1 MRSFRRK
8 SPNTCK
14 RVRLN
19 EDEKEGR
26 FKDFSRRSKGE
37 VVEKARKGVFDGNP
51 LLATPHRLVCKAC
64 GCAQEVT
71 YLSYLKSGRFKF
83 GKTRVTEV
91 VYSAPTLTGLGHGT
105 ERATPIVIRV
115 KCRRC
120 GSVISCSPAS
130 LEYLLFTVAKEQRL
144 EQMYV

>member
-1 MRSFRRK
+1 MKMKKKAGSK
-8 SPNTCK
+8 I
-14 RVRLN
+14 
-19 EDEKEGR
+19 
-26 FKDFSRRSKGE
+26 FSRRSKGE
-37 VVEKARKGVFDGNP
+37 IVEKARKRVFDGNP

>member
-1 MRSFRRK
+1 
-8 SPNTCK
+8 
-14 RVRLN
+14 
-19 EDEKEGR
+19 
-26 FKDFSRRSKGE
+26 
-37 VVEKARKGVFDGNP
+37 VEKARKGVFDGNP
-51 LLATPHRLVCKAC
+51 LLATQHRLVCKAC
-64 GCAQEVT
+64 GCTREVT
-71 YLSYLKSGRFKF
+71 YLSYLKSGRFEL

-91 VYSAPTLTGLGHGT
+91 VYAAPTLTGLGHGM

-120 GSVISCSPAS
+120 GSELSCSPLS